1 MTDNDPRRHRIIACR
16 RALHWHFLEID
27 DVRWAELEWQND
39 RGWLIKDA
47 AGRYQTEHPD
57 AMGALQLARRMIM
70 DGTMPT
76 PEQAAAAAE
85 MASGKPALRL
95 INEERNTP

>member
-1 MTDNDPRRHRIIACR
+1 
-16 RALHWHFLEID
+16 
-27 DVRWAELEWQND
+27 
-39 RGWLIKDA
+39 
-47 AGRYQTEHPD
+47 
-57 AMGALQLARRMIM
+57 M

>member
-1 MTDNDPRRHRIIACR
+1 MTDNDPRRHRIISCR
-16 RALHWHFLEID
+16 RALRWFLLEID
-27 DVRWAELEWQND
+27 DVRWVELEWQND

-47 AGRYQTEHPD
+47 AGGYQAEHRD
-57 AMGALQLARRMIM
+57 AMGALQLARRMIV

-85 MASGKPALRL
+85 TASDKPTLRL
-95 INEERNTP
+95 IDEERKTP